1 MKRKGI
7 KIFFSTSEGKYITLL
22 EIVLA
27 LSGSFSIYAQ
37 SLFIEN
43 ITSYLSGTKT
53 SSLFYASVLL
63 VVSFL
68 LPLSDVFLDFLKGKI
83 NNRMDIEWNT
93 DVTELISRIPYENY
107 EHTEI
112 YNKLKQ
118 VTDNNL
124 FVLEYGFFLTL
135 LSTFIS
141 IFSYFIVL
149 LRASITLVFA
159 FLFISPLVGYFSSR
173 LAQKEYRKSYDLNSD
188 RRIIQYKSSVL
199 RSRGYAKEIRVFEA
213 GDPLLNEW
221 KTEQKKLDTK
231 ILRIRMKHG
240 LLSALISKS
249 EYLVVAINLTILLF
263 AYINNVIPLGLFIAI
278 SGQVFN
284 IRILSKV
291 QSFASS
297 YKRLKEFRGTY
308 SDVESIIS
316 EYDKNEN
323 QLCDMDSHKNNKT
336 CISFKNVSFK
346 YPNSEEFVLK
356 NVNLHI
362 TNNEKIAIVGG
373 NGAGKTTLIKI
384 MLGLYFPTEGE
395 VYINGRNSKYIDNE
409 ERSNIFSVVFQDFS
423 KFCLTIDE
431 NLSLNDC
438 GKAKNKEAFGLDKI
452 EQHLSK
458 GRDSIVGKDYGDGV
472 DLSGGEWQRI
482 AIARAFQKEKEVLIF
497 DEPTASLD
505 PVAEV
510 ELYKTIDEINE
521 NKDNIMIYITHR
533 LGLTRNVDRIIVLEN
548 GVIVEDG
555 KFDELMS
562 LKGYYYRLFQSQKS
576 LYDRRTL
583 NE

>member
-27 LSGSFSIYAQ
+27 ISGSFSIYAQ

-53 SSLFYASVLL
+53 SSFFYASVLL

-199 RSRGYAKEIRVFEA
+199 RSREYAKEIRVFEA
-213 GDPLLNEW
+213 GEPLLDEW

-362 TNNEKIAIVGG
+362 ANNEKIAIVGG

-395 VYINGRNSKYIDNE
+395 VYINGRNSRNIDNE

-510 ELYKTIDEINE
+510 ELYKTIDKINE

-555 KFDELMS
+555 KFDELIS

>member
-1 MKRKGI
+1 M
-7 KIFFSTSEGKYITLL
+7 
-22 EIVLA
+22 LA

-53 SSLFYASVLL
+53 ASLFFASVLL

-68 LPLSDVFLDFLKGKI
+68 LPLSDLFLDFLKSKI

-118 VTDNNL
+118 VKDNNL

-149 LRASITLVFA
+149 LRASVVLVFA

-173 LAQKEYRKSYDLNSD
+173 LAQKEYRKSYDLNFD

-199 RSRGYAKEIRVFEA
+199 RSREYAKEIRVFDA

-231 ILRIRMKHG
+231 ILRIGMKHG

-249 EYLVVAINLTILLF
+249 EYLVIAINLTILLI
-263 AYINNVIPLGLFIAI
+263 AYINNMISLGLFIAI

-284 IRILSKV
+284 IRILSKI

-308 SDVESIIS
+308 SDVESMIS
-316 EYDKNEN
+316 EYD
-323 QLCDMDSHKNNKT
+323 D
-336 CISFKNVSFK
+336 
-346 YPNSEEFVLK
+346 
-356 NVNLHI
+356 
-362 TNNEKIAIVGG
+362 
-373 NGAGKTTLIKI
+373 
-384 MLGLYFPTEGE
+384 
-395 VYINGRNSKYIDNE
+395 
-409 ERSNIFSVVFQDFS
+409 
-423 KFCLTIDE
+423 
-431 NLSLNDC
+431 
-438 GKAKNKEAFGLDKI
+438 
-452 EQHLSK
+452 
-458 GRDSIVGKDYGDGV
+458 
-472 DLSGGEWQRI
+472 
-482 AIARAFQKEKEVLIF
+482 IF
-497 DEPTASLD
+497 DW
-505 PVAEV
+505 
-510 ELYKTIDEINE
+510 
-521 NKDNIMIYITHR
+521 
-533 LGLTRNVDRIIVLEN
+533 LTFNN
-548 GVIVEDG
+548 SGT
-555 KFDELMS
+555 
-562 LKGYYYRLFQSQKS
+562 YRHNFC
-576 LYDRRTL
+576 R
-583 NE
+583 

>member
-27 LSGSFSIYAQ
+27 ISGSFSIYAQ

-141 IFSYFIVL
+141 VFSYFIVL
-149 LRASITLVFA
+149 LRASIALVFA

-199 RSRGYAKEIRVFEA
+199 RSREYAKEIRVFEA
-213 GDPLLNEW
+213 GEPLLDEW

-373 NGAGKTTLIKI
+373 NGAGKTTLIKV

-395 VYINGRNSKYIDNE
+395 VYINGRNSRNIDNE

-438 GKAKNKEAFGLDKI
+438 GKAKNKETFGLDKI
-452 EQHLSK
+452 EQYLSK

-472 DLSGGEWQRI
+472 DLSGGEW
-482 AIARAFQKEKEVLIF
+482 
-497 DEPTASLD
+497 
-505 PVAEV
+505 
-510 ELYKTIDEINE
+510 
-521 NKDNIMIYITHR
+521 
-533 LGLTRNVDRIIVLEN
+533 
-548 GVIVEDG
+548 
-555 KFDELMS
+555 
-562 LKGYYYRLFQSQKS
+562 
-576 LYDRRTL
+576 
-583 NE
+583 